1 MSAADVGNSLVSLC
15 RQGQFMEVIDQYYSD
30 NIVSVEPVGD
40 EAMPAEMSGIDA
52 VRGKNQWWVEN
63 HEVHGVTLDGPFVGD
78 GQFAVRFTMDVTPKM
93 TGQRTTMIE
102 MALYTVVDDKITKE
116 EFYYNAP

>member
-30 NIVSVEPVGD
+30 NIISVEPVGD
-40 EAMPAEMSGIDA
+40 EAMPAEMSGIEA

-63 HEVHGVTLDGPFVGD
+63 HEVHGLNVDGPFVGD
-78 GQFAVRFTMDVTPKM
+78 GQFAVRFTFEVTPKM
-93 TGQRTTMIE
+93 TGQRTTMTEI
-102 MALYTVVDDKITKE
+102 ALYTVEDGKITKE

>member
-1 MSAADVGNSLVSLC
+1 MSVADVANSLVSLR
-15 RQGQFMEVIDQYYSD
+15 RQGQFMEVINQYYGD
-30 NIVSVEPVGD
+30 NIVSVEPVGN
-40 EAMPAEMSGIDA
+40 EAMPAEMSGIEA

-63 HEVHGVTLDGPFVGD
+63 HEIHGLTVDGPFVGD
-78 GQFAVRFTMDVTPKM
+78 GQFAVRFTFEVTPKM

-102 MALYTVVDDKITKE
+102 VGIYTVEDDKITKE